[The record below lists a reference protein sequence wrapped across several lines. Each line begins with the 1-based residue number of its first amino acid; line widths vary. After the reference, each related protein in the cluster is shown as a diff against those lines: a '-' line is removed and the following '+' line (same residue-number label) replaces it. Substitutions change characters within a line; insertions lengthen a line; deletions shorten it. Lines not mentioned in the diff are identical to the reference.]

1 MFTEKGFAIYALD
14 DYALDKFDKP
24 YLKKDI
30 SLLSFG
36 EELLYILVIIGGVI
50 TGDMQINPSEEVI
63 YRSGD
68 KVNA

>member
-50 TGDMQINPSEEVI
+50 TGDMQINDAHC
-63 YRSGD
+63 YRRL
-68 KVNA
+68 KR